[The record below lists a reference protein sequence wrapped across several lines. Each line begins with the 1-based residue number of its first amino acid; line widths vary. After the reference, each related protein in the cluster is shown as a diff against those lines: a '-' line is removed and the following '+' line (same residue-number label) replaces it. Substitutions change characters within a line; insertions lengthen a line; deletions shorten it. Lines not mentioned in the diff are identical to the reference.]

1 MSTQVFAFAKITDES
16 ARESVYQSIKEG
28 KSRFGM
34 WDQLGSLREN
44 YHGKNGFL
52 LRIRKGD
59 WLVHVNMPSY
69 GKCVAVQTI
78 GEYQYDDGL
87 ECTWGEDYNNF
98 FQIDPDSLVEFD
110 RNDPNIV
117 PSVNLTPMR
126 RGQRVLQVK
135 DFLESI
141 ENIQAGRFDRNNEE
155 LKGLVHL
162 RRKIEKLLPEIHT
175 TTPRYYNDGK
185 IVYHLNLLKGTM
197 QPESKKLYTH
207 GDIDLASELNS
218 VPNPIGDAHYLDY
231 PAAAALGYCIT
242 VLLTQPYKSESETV
256 YFARRD
262 YKHHISYRKRRK
274 N

>member
-1 MSTQVFAFAKITDES
+1 MLAVFLAT
-16 ARESVYQSIKEG
+16 VLSIDHLKVNTVTTTIIR
-28 KSRFGM
+28 KK
-34 WDQLGSLREN
+34 LPN
-44 YHGKNGFL
+44 HGKRAFYQPSINRWYQ
-52 LRIRKGD
+52 RIIGSIVWANEKPGYACAVAEELVSRHQQPRYHVLALVEAMDHAKMLEKCLEMKGD
-59 WLVHVNMPSY
+59 IKIDEFYAPPDPEAIHFLRYW
-69 GKCVAVQTI
+69 
-78 GEYQYDDGL
+78 
-87 ECTWGEDYNNF
+87 NN
-98 FQIDPDSLVEFD
+98 Q
-110 RNDPNIV
+110 
-117 PSVNLTPMR
+117 
-126 RGQRVLQVK
+126 QQ
-135 DFLESI
+135 
-141 ENIQAGRFDRNNEE
+141 
-155 LKGLVHL
+155 
-162 RRKIEKLLPEIHT
+162 EKLLPEIHT